1 MMLFVV
7 SVIAFGLAMAFMAL
21 GVLLG
26 RAPLSGSCG
35 RDMDCGCRRD
45 R

>member
-7 SVIAFGLAMAFMAL
+7 SFIAFGLTMAFMAL

-26 RAPLSGSCG
+26 RAPLAGSCG
-35 RDMDCGCRRD
+35 RGTECDCGRNR
-45 R
+45 

>member
-7 SVIAFGLAMAFMAL
+7 SLVAFGLAMVFMAL

-35 RDMDCGCRRD
+35 RGTDCDCGSAR
-45 R
+45 

>member
-7 SVIAFGLAMAFMAL
+7 SLVAFALAMAFMAL

-26 RAPLSGSCG
+26 RAPLAGSCG
-35 RDMDCGCRRD
+35 RTTECNCRRD
-45 R
+45 Q